1 MPLTTDWTVVHSPI
15 MTHTS
20 WVRQAISA
28 PSSARPSRLG
38 RRLGQLAAGL
48 ALYGVSMALLIRS
61 RLGNMPWDVLHQGL
75 ASHLHRSIGTVSIV
89 VGAIVLLLWIPL
101 REKPGFG
108 TISNVVVIG
117 ISVDAALTLLP
128 VMDSLPVR
136 GLLAAA
142 GIVLNAVATAA
153 YIGARLGPG
162 PRDGLMTALVRRT
175 GGSVRRVRSVIEIAV
190 VASGWALGGTLGVAT
205 VLYALAIGPLV
216 QILLPRLTVGRS
228 SATAGPGTGRLEQL
242 PSCG

>member
-1 MPLTTDWTVVHSPI
+1 
-15 MTHTS
+15 MTHTG
-20 WVRQAISA
+20 WVRQAISV

-48 ALYGVSMALLIRS
+48 TLYGVSMALLIRS

-142 GIVLNAVATAA
+142 GIALNAVATAA

-162 PRDGLMTALVRRT
+162 PRDGLMTGLVRRT

-228 SATAGPGTGRLEQL
+228 SATADPGTGRLEQL